1 MTEQESLQLITNM
14 IYRAKNSYHDSGV
27 GPILWGTVI
36 TLCSLLTFVEIHFHL
51 RFVFDIWM
59 LTVFALVPQ
68 FVLIWRDKKRKKA
81 RRYEDGMMDAVW
93 TVFGMSIF
101 LLVFIN
107 ANIVNKL
114 NPVFQ
119 HYIQSVGSR
128 PAFNYS
134 SFTTSFFLLLY
145 GIPSIITGTC
155 TSLKSM
161 QIGGIICW
169 VCCIVSVYTRIE
181 FDMLLSAIAATSA
194 WLIPGII
201 LYRHNQRRKKGQDV

>member
-36 TLCSLLTFVEIHFHL
+36 TLCSLLTFVEIHFQ
-51 RFVFDIWM
+51 VNVGFDIWL
-59 LTVFALVPQ
+59 LTLFALVPQ

-81 RRYEDGMMDAVW
+81 RRYEDDMMDAVW

-101 LLVFIN
+101 LLIFIN
-107 ANIVNKL
+107 ANIVDKL
-114 NPVFQ
+114 NPVFM
-119 HYIQSVGSR
+119 HYIETKGSR

-134 SFTTSFFLLLY
+134 SFSTSFFLLLY
-145 GIPSIITGTC
+145 GIPTIITGTC
-155 TSLKSM
+155 TRLKAM
-161 QIGGIICW
+161 QIGGYVCW
-169 VCCIVSVYTRIE
+169 ICCIISVYTKLE
-181 FDMLLSAIAATSA
+181 FDMVLTAIAATSA

-201 LYRHNQRRKKGQDV
+201 LYRSNQSRKKGQDV